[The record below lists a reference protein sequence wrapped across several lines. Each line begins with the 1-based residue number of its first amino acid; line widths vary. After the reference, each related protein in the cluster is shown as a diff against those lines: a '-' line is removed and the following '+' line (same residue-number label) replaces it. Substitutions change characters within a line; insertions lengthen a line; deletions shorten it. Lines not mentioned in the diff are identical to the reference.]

1 MSNSLIHC
9 PACKKLLRSDRPV
22 PVGATLRCPE
32 CRAGFSAPPPLP
44 DSPPGRVFGPL
55 FFTGV
60 AVAMILGGSVI
71 TAALLLTGPREKP
84 LKADKDERARL
95 LLEEQKKLEDA
106 RKELEDGKKRLDLAG
121 LVADGKAALAAGR

>member
-1 MSNSLIHC
+1 MTNSLIHC

-44 DSPPGRVFGPL
+44 DSAPARLFGPL

-60 AVAMILGGSVI
+60 AVAVILGGSVI
-71 TAALLLTGPREKP
+71 TAAVLMTTPRPQPATG
-84 LKADKDERARL
+84 DKGEAERRL
-95 LLEEQKKLEDA
+95 AEEQKKLDDA
-106 RKELEDGKKRLDLAG
+106 RKD
-121 LVADGKAALAAGR
+121 V